1 MTCDEWTNNL
11 RVSGGLRC
19 WGCSGVSLQYI
30 YYAVDNIIMYNNGFN
45 IIIWKNIKGCS
56 FPTINSN
63 DYSSYEV
70 MKLTQYFMGV

>member
-1 MTCDEWTNNL
+1 MFNKKPEPWHSTPYPADAHI
-11 RVSGGLRC
+11 G
-19 WGCSGVSLQYI
+19 SLLLL
-30 YYAVDNIIMYNNGFN
+30 NNGFN